1 MTTPAP
7 SPEVSIVLP
16 THNRPRLLEEAIN
29 SLLAQTYSN
38 WKLFVVDDASEPP
51 AEATQDSRITILRN
65 VNSTG
70 GAAAKNIG
78 IEHSQGEIVAYLD
91 DDDLYAPMYLET
103 AVRFLNNHPDFDLV
117 FMGVSWFGE
126 RGEAGEKAY
135 QHAMASLF
143 DAAPPEPIADDEFF
157 FPNDKLFEAL
167 LRTVPMAFQRPVVRR
182 SALRKIGNY
191 QTDVLLW
198 DSDWAIR
205 AALRANCALI
215 NSGLYLQRAQGQG
228 FSSQQ
233 NRYAEHFSSNVKMK
247 ERLLKDLLTGRQR
260 KLVKESVSELWFDAA
275 WTACRDGDLRLAF
288 RNMINS
294 AKISFRIKHFKLA
307 ARIAHQVVKQGRF
320 M

>member
-1 MTTPAP
+1 MTIPAF

-29 SLLAQTYSN
+29 SLLAQTHSN

-51 AEATQDSRITILRN
+51 AEAIQDSRISIIRN
-65 VNSTG
+65 KNPTG

-103 AVRFLNNHPDFDLV
+103 AVKFLRNHPDFDLV
-117 FMGVSWFGE
+117 FMGVSWFGD
-126 RGEAGEKAY
+126 RAEAGERAY
-135 QHAMASLF
+135 QRAMASLF
-143 DAAPPEPIADDEFF
+143 DAAPPESITDDGLF

-228 FSSQQ
+228 FSSQH

-247 ERLLKDLLTGRQR
+247 ERLLNGRLTERQR
-260 KLVKESVSELWFDAA
+260 ELVKESISELWFDAA
-275 WTACRDGDLRLAF
+275 WTGYRDGYLGLAF
-288 RNMINS
+288 RNMLGS
-294 AKISFRIKHFKLA
+294 AKQSFHIKHIKLA
-307 ARIAHQVVKQGRF
+307 ARIFYQAIKKF
-320 M
+320 LFL